1 MGSLLGIAVEAYVS
15 SGTTRPIFKLDL
27 VCTYFKLGGDLN
39 TMTYNDDDVDVWC
52 VIFYHSRRHRSL
64 LVLKRIKK

>member
-1 MGSLLGIAVEAYVS
+1 MNKTLLKVSAQFHRDTRKLQVIMGSLLGIAVEAYVS

-39 TMTYNDDDVDVWC
+39 TMTYNDDDVDV
-52 VIFYHSRRHRSL
+52 
-64 LVLKRIKK
+64 